1 MTVSDRSMLGQ
12 GTEKQRLLQAV
23 QTVVLDSPRRCDLI
37 MSHNSY
43 LFKPCKEALRTM
55 TIDPELSRQ
64 LLTLLSDH
72 DNPASVSTAIDLILS
87 VYPNRVTE
95 DLIFHLQCVDE
106 TGRVVP
112 HEKTGLPTT
121 IIKADWLA
129 V

>member
-1 MTVSDRSMLGQ
+1 
-12 GTEKQRLLQAV
+12 
-23 QTVVLDSPRRCDLI
+23 
-37 MSHNSY
+37 
-43 LFKPCKEALRTM
+43 M

-64 LLTLLSDH
+64 LITLLSDH

-87 VYPNRVTE
+87 VCPDRDAE
-95 DLIFHLQCVDE
+95 DLIFHLQCVDD

-112 HEKTGLPTT
+112 HEETGLPTT